1 MIWASTVGYSLFNTR
16 ATCPEK
22 RKKHARPDWTWLLS
36 VSRDVLGAILFYP
49 KGKKWPW
56 PDSLWRTELNFLISI
71 SFFHQINMTACHV
84 SKNYLKGLNCV
95 ISISRQSC
103 KGRDLLS
110 RQNNRLKWCKQ
121 QRKTDSLPFLALNIW
136 DHYVVQGWMEA
147 SRAGIKSKKII
158 VPLRCLHTMDHFHP
172 LPNIKALMW
181 PIIIERQFVLMLKDW
196 LGRFAFMDDQV
207 NCLQG

>member
-1 MIWASTVGYSLFNTR
+1 MSFHRWIFIIQHACNLSRKKKKACKTWLNVAVECFTR
-16 ATCPEK
+16 RLRSHIVLPK
-22 RKKHARPDWTWLLS
+22 RKKWR
-36 VSRDVLGAILFYP
+36 R
-49 KGKKWPW
+49 

-71 SFFHQINMTACHV
+71 SFFHRINMTACHV

-95 ISISRQSC
+95 IFSISRQSC
-103 KGRDLLS
+103 KVRDLLS